1 MPALPALRQ
10 KAVEAIGEALSK
22 QDIVRLVKA
31 ATGNDIFNI
40 YADENDPRAVAVSK
54 TLAQL
59 EKEGKERWLLTYVL
73 IAIAEQKL
81 RTLIVKTWPNT
92 LVGLPQAGGQVDNAL
107 KYLRTVFIPL
117 SIDLRQEL
125 KERHASF
132 DEIRQRIAELYVYK
146 SLHELLHVLNVK
158 LVVAG
163 SAPGTGTDD
172 FAAILQQCDT
182 IAAQAPAAVAL
193 LEKQAIELAW
203 ISQLAGLAASLKSAM
218 QGSDTA
224 ACLSARNAIQSMVRL
239 HLARLNTLI
248 FNSANDLPFEA
259 LVYGYPLDIETKDQF
274 DDLVFA
280 VRDLKPTVIA
290 RALKQSM
297 WQEAENEITL
307 IADFFNVASD
317 EFSGFS
323 EHWFP
328 LKSRVLWLA
337 NLDPD
342 DAWAKQ
348 AQQFSDE
355 IEDGLS
361 REKLDDEV
369 KHRFE
374 AFRNLFR
381 FRFLAID
388 NTLKQDCS
396 SLRMI
401 DAPLTEILKELA
413 P

>member
-10 KAVEAIGEALSK
+10 KAVEAIGDALSK

-40 YADENDPRAVAVSK
+40 YADENDPRAVAISK

-59 EKEGKERWLLTYVL
+59 EKEGTERWLLTYVL

-125 KERHASF
+125 KDRHASL
-132 DEIRQRIAELYVYK
+132 DEVRLRITELYAYK

-163 SAPGTGTDD
+163 AAPAAGAGD
-172 FAAILQQCDT
+172 FSAILQQCDA

-193 LEKQAIELAW
+193 LEQQAIELAW
-203 ISQLAGLAASLKSAM
+203 TSQLAGLAASLKSAV
-218 QGSDTA
+218 QASDA
-224 ACLSARNAIQSMVRL
+224 SAGLNARNAIQSMVRL
-239 HLARLNTLI
+239 HLARLNTQI
-248 FNSANDLPFEA
+248 FKSANDLPFEA
-259 LVYGYPLDIETKDQF
+259 LVYGYPLDIETKDGF

-297 WQEAENEITL
+297 WQEADNEITL
-307 IADFFNVASD
+307 ISDFFNVAGD
-317 EFSGFS
+317 EFSEFS
-323 EHWFP
+323 QHWFP

-361 REKLDDEV
+361 KEKLDDEV

-401 DAPLTEILKELA
+401 DAPLLEILKELA

>member
-1 MPALPALRQ
+1 
-10 KAVEAIGEALSK
+10 
-22 QDIVRLVKA
+22 
-31 ATGNDIFNI
+31 
-40 YADENDPRAVAVSK
+40 
-54 TLAQL
+54 
-59 EKEGKERWLLTYVL
+59 
-73 IAIAEQKL
+73 
-81 RTLIVKTWPNT
+81 
-92 LVGLPQAGGQVDNAL
+92 
-107 KYLRTVFIPL
+107 
-117 SIDLRQEL
+117 
-125 KERHASF
+125 
-132 DEIRQRIAELYVYK
+132 
-146 SLHELLHVLNVK
+146 
-158 LVVAG
+158 
-163 SAPGTGTDD
+163 
-172 FAAILQQCDT
+172 
-182 IAAQAPAAVAL
+182 
-193 LEKQAIELAW
+193 
-203 ISQLAGLAASLKSAM
+203 
-218 QGSDTA
+218 
-224 ACLSARNAIQSMVRL
+224 
-239 HLARLNTLI
+239 
-248 FNSANDLPFEA
+248 
-259 LVYGYPLDIETKDQF
+259 
-274 DDLVFA
+274 
-280 VRDLKPTVIA
+280 VIA

-297 WQEAENEITL
+297 WQEAENEMSL
-307 IADFFNVASD
+307 IADFFNVAGD
-317 EFSGFS
+317 EFSEFS

-337 NLDPD
+337 TLDPD